1 MSEAI
6 CEFEGCGKSSVRVCS
21 RCRRQFCARHI
32 EPVYP
37 DVAPDRSPWRCAP
50 CTKEIKQ
57 ETRQHT
63 RRSKRGLIGSGVL
76 VLLGIAV
83 YVIGTS
89 LAPDSDEVTFAAIV
103 GMCLVGVGVISAVY
117 QALSR

>member
-1 MSEAI
+1 M
-6 CEFEGCGKSSVRVCS
+6 
-21 RCRRQFCARHI
+21 
-32 EPVYP
+32 
-37 DVAPDRSPWRCAP
+37 
-50 CTKEIKQ
+50 
-57 ETRQHT
+57 
-63 RRSKRGLIGSGVL
+63 L